1 MIDKVK
7 DLLNKKIEDHERK
20 LVEGPKP
27 LNQFGV
33 EDLNMLGY
41 TYLTAVQM
49 LFVLK
54 ELLWEIKEL
63 ERVEAEKG
71 TDF

>member
-7 DLLNKKIEDHERK
+7 DLISKKIEDREIK
-20 LVEGPKP
+20 LVQGPKP
-27 LNQFGV
+27 LSLFGV

-41 TYLTAVQM
+41 AYLTSVQM
-49 LFVLK
+49 LSLLK

-71 TDF
+71 TNF